1 MANLGPAT
9 TVSTPVQNLSANQ
22 AIRLIGKINGASL
35 SAVGDNIIP
44 TINTSSFSVT
54 GVIVTNASAS
64 LAQAA
69 GALYTAAAA
78 GGTAIVSPAALSAA
92 SSAGIVV
99 SHTVAS
105 TANPGIT
112 APQNTLYYRC
122 TTANTAA
129 ATADVYV
136 YGYVF
141 DAQVN

>member
-1 MANLGPAT
+1 MSNPGPAT
-9 TVSTPVQNLSANQ
+9 TTNTGLQNLSSDQ

-44 TINTSSFSVT
+44 CIATSSFSVT
-54 GVIVTNASAS
+54 AVIVTNASAS
-64 LAQAA
+64 LAQAY
-69 GALYTAAAA
+69 GALYTAPAA
-78 GGTAIVSPAALSAA
+78 GGTAIVSAAALSAA
-92 SSAGIVV
+92 TGAGIVV
-99 SHTVAS
+99 AHTIAS

-141 DAQVN
+141 DSLVN